1 MAKPKG
7 LELSKSN
14 VSQTINLEELL
25 GVSFRGQKDLR
36 LAIAQAVID
45 HIVKRTREE
54 NKDLN
59 GKRFTKYSK
68 DYIESTVFSV
78 LKDSTTPNM
87 ELTGAMLASIGV
99 LKDGPN
105 TIQIGYDDQEEILK
119 AYNHN
124 VGDTVP
130 ARKFFGITNDDAKK
144 LIEKEFKSDLAR
156 LKGRD
161 PNKTT
166 VSEILSRG
174 ILSEASEAARQIVTT
189 FTTLDDFDAG

>member
-54 NKDLN
+54 NKDIN
-59 GKRFTKYSK
+59 GKRFAKYSK
-68 DYIESTVFSV
+68 DYIESTVFSL
-78 LKDSTTPNM
+78 LKDSTVPNM
-87 ELTGAMLASIGV
+87 ELKGSMLASIGV

-124 VGDTVP
+124 VGDTVL

-161 PNKTT
+161 PNKRT